1 MSERDKDV
9 MIYHFEP
16 KRRIYLVS
24 LHLENKPGALG
35 NLADLLA
42 VRGMNILE
50 GFFGGMAYGPNATL
64 SFFVETSNKMM
75 DEKWLKDF
83 LSSSVYA
90 SDVEVK
96 APVEGFLADSVN
108 FPLTWNSGDRA
119 VLMRIEGVRKM
130 LDTALQ
136 AQPKEGERV
145 VYELGYNYGK
155 DAWTNLM
162 ATFRPKSKEAL
173 AEMLNVY
180 SATGWGRP
188 ELVELDVTHGRAKV
202 RLYDGFEC
210 SGPSEGGRRSSFIR
224 GHLAGAFTS
233 FFDRQVRAV
242 ENKCVS
248 GGGDHCEFEIS
259 P

>member
-96 APVEGFLADSVN
+96 AP
-108 FPLTWNSGDRA
+108 
-119 VLMRIEGVRKM
+119 
-130 LDTALQ
+130 
-136 AQPKEGERV
+136 
-145 VYELGYNYGK
+145 
-155 DAWTNLM
+155 
-162 ATFRPKSKEAL
+162 
-173 AEMLNVY
+173 
-180 SATGWGRP
+180 
-188 ELVELDVTHGRAKV
+188 
-202 RLYDGFEC
+202 
-210 SGPSEGGRRSSFIR
+210 
-224 GHLAGAFTS
+224 
-233 FFDRQVRAV
+233 
-242 ENKCVS
+242 
-248 GGGDHCEFEIS
+248 
-259 P
+259 